1 MGVDVLASEVLV
13 STERGVGT
21 VTLMVFALI
30 AFPIALALLA
40 WDYSRRR
47 ARRRPHRRSR
57 LRPPEILP
65 RRPRVVRRGGR
76 RR

>member
-1 MGVDVLASEVLV
+1 MGVELLV
-13 STERGVGT
+13 ATGRSAGT
-21 VTLMVFALI
+21 APLVVFALI
-30 AFPIALALLA
+30 ALPIAIALLG
-40 WDYSRRR
+40 WDYYRRR

-57 LRPPEILP
+57 AKPPEMLP

>member
-1 MGVDVLASEVLV
+1 MGVELLV
-13 STERGVGT
+13 STPARGAGIAPLV
-21 VTLMVFALI
+21 VIALI
-30 AFPIALALLA
+30 AFPIALALLM
-40 WDYSRRR
+40 WDYYQRR
-47 ARRRPHRRSR
+47 ARRRPHRRPR